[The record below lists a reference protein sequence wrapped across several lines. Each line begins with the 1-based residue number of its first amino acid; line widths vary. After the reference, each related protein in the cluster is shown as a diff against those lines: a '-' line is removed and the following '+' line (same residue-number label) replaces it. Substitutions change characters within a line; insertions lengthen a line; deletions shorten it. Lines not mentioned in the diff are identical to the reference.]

1 MGEVEPYLERYNELT
16 GRNVTLDELHV
27 WEVFGNVKWAIG
39 CLTQCRRH
47 LTGQDR
53 SVEYAVL
60 GRMAAEM
67 EYELL
72 DLIERAA

>member
-1 MGEVEPYLERYNELT
+1 
-16 GRNVTLDELHV
+16 V

-47 LTGQDR
+47 LNGLDR

-72 DLIERAA
+72 DLIEHA

>member
-1 MGEVEPYLERYNELT
+1 MADVELEIGIGDLYW
-16 GRNVTLDELHV
+16 
-27 WEVFGNVKWAIG
+27 WEVLGNVKWAIG
-39 CLTQCRRH
+39 ALTQCRRH
-47 LTGQDR
+47 LTAQDR

-72 DLIERAA
+72 DLIERAD

>member
-1 MGEVEPYLERYNELT
+1 MHEIGIRSRQDHALQDAILPQQ
-16 GRNVTLDELHV
+16 RNS
-27 WEVFGNVKWAIG
+27 
-39 CLTQCRRH
+39 RRH
-47 LTGQDR
+47 LNGQDR

>member
-1 MGEVEPYLERYNELT
+1 MGGSRQRQVGDRLPR
-16 GRNVTLDELHV
+16 R
-27 WEVFGNVKWAIG
+27 
-39 CLTQCRRH
+39 CRRH
-47 LTGQDR
+47 LTGVDR

-72 DLIERAA
+72 SLIDA